1 MTMINRKSLIQALT
15 LAAKIAP
22 KRSVIP
28 ILQYV
33 RLSYSDGLLH
43 IQTTDCDQHFKI
55 VIPSSYCLSAPIC
68 VPIKDTLAIV
78 KSSKDEFV
86 TIEYHSGAMVT
97 IDNAALPGL
106 PASDF
111 PEDNN
116 WRTDG
121 GSITLS
127 NADWIKFIEAI
138 LPVTSKDD
146 TRYYL
151 QGAMI
156 GTRAQGEVSFVA
168 TDGRRLALQT
178 VDCVNDIKRD
188 EIIPSYALESIVRIL
203 GFETPRDKT
212 VMQYVSHDS
221 GSRAIR
227 ITTDSV
233 CYTSRVIDGSFPD
246 YTRVIPVPDAEAH
259 FVIAPL
265 ASIHDTAKSL
275 IGLLPTK
282 DSAIVLETNLGNV
295 TLATPNAATVQMT
308 KSLPS
313 ASQGGNNVTIGFRAS
328 YLVDLA
334 KTFPK
339 GSALTIEMQNALSP
353 ALITSGNAPGLS
365 YVLMPVRI

>member
-1 MTMINRKSLIQALT
+1 MTMINRKALIQALT
-15 LAAKIAP
+15 LAAKITP

-28 ILQYV
+28 VLQYV
-33 RLSYSDGLLH
+33 RLFNMDGLLH
-43 IQTTDCDQHFKI
+43 IQATDCDQHFKI

-68 VPIKDTLAIV
+68 VPLASMLAII

-86 TIEYHSGAMVT
+86 TIEYNSGAMVA
-97 IDNAALPGL
+97 IDNASLPTL

-111 PEDNN
+111 PEDYD
-116 WRTDG
+116 WRFDG

-127 NADWIKFIEAI
+127 NADWIKAIEAV
-138 LPVTSKDD
+138 LPVTSKDE

-156 GTRAQGEVSFVA
+156 GTRAKGEVSFVA
-168 TDGRRLALQT
+168 TDGHRLALQN
-178 VDCVNDIKRD
+178 VDCVNDIARD
-188 EIIPSYALESIVRIL
+188 EIIPTYALENIVRIL
-203 GFETPRDKT
+203 GFETPGDKT
-212 VMQYVSHDS
+212 VMQYVSHNG
-221 GSRAIR
+221 GSRAVR
-227 ITTDSV
+227 IITDSV
-233 CYTSRVIDGSFPD
+233 CYTSRVIDGTFPNFK
-246 YTRVIPVPDAEAH
+246 RVIPDTDAEAH

-265 ASIHDTAKSL
+265 ASVYDTAKSL
-275 IGLLPTK
+275 IGLLPKK

-295 TLATPNAATVQMT
+295 TLATPSAATVQMT

-339 GSALTIEMQNALSP
+339 GAALTIEMQNALSP
-353 ALITSGNAPGLS
+353 ALITSSNAPGLS

>member
-1 MTMINRKSLIQALT
+1 
-15 LAAKIAP
+15 
-22 KRSVIP
+22 
-28 ILQYV
+28 
-33 RLSYSDGLLH
+33 LH
-43 IQTTDCDQHFKI
+43 IQATDCDQHFKI
-55 VIPSSYCLSAPIC
+55 AIPSSYCLSAPVC
-68 VPIKDTLAIV
+68 VSIRDMLAII
-78 KSSKDEFV
+78 KSSRDEFV

-97 IDNAALPGL
+97 IDSAALPGL

-116 WRTDG
+116 WRPDG

-127 NADWIKFIEAI
+127 NADWIKSIEAI
-138 LPVTSKDD
+138 ISVTSTDD

-156 GTRAQGEVSFVA
+156 GTREKNVVSFVA
-168 TDGRRLALQT
+168 SDGHRLALQN
-178 VDCVNDIKRD
+178 VDCVNDITRD

-203 GFETPRDKT
+203 GFETPMDKT

-233 CYTSRVIDGSFPD
+233 CYTSRVIDGSFPN
-246 YTRVIPVPDAEAH
+246 YTRVIPVPDVEAH

-265 ASIHDTAKSL
+265 ASVHDTAETL
-275 IGLLPTK
+275 IGLLPAK
-282 DSAIVLETNLGNV
+282 DSAIVLKTNLGNV
-295 TLATPNAATVQMT
+295 TLATPSAATVQMT

-313 ASQGGNNVTIGFRAS
+313 ASQGGNNVTICFRAS

-339 GSALTIEMQNALSP
+339 GSTLTIEMQNALSP
-353 ALITSGNAPGLS
+353 ALITSDSAPGLL
-365 YVLMPVRI
+365 YVLMPVQI